1 MSSINFIDFIGFIMS
16 VLFYATLYAVL
27 GYVYAQGLRAGRQSA
42 TAPETEMR
50 EPESGEVECCGGAH
64 PPPPPRPSAHFS
76 PSVAVRAG
84 QVRRR

>member
-1 MSSINFIDFIGFIMS
+1 MSSIGNICDFIMS

-27 GYVYAQGLRAGRQSA
+27 GYVYKQGQRAGRESA
-42 TAPETEMR
+42 TVPETEAR